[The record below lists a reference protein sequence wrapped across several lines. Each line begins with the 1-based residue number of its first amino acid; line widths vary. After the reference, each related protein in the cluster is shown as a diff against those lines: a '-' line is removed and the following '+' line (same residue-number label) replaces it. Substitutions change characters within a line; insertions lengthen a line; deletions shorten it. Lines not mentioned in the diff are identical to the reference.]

1 MCNSSEENRT
11 QTATHQRERNTSTQ
25 YNICW
30 LHFVLFPFFSLRA
43 RENTHFISIKYK
55 QRNETKK
62 KMAKRRPR
70 YFLLKIHFNRNHRT
84 HDIHLT
90 FKFIGF
96 AIHIN
101 NIREKEQRE
110 RERETKGTLFLIL
123 QFHYLP
129 CVFLTG
135 KHSNNNNN
143 NKINQTKYDGNN
155 NNDDD
160 DTKEVREIEDWEQ
173 RACAG
178 ARARENKTKEEKN
191 E

>member
-1 MCNSSEENRT
+1 MKKIVHRRQHINANAIQVHNTIFADCILFCFRFFLFVLEKIRILFRS
-11 QTATHQRERNTSTQ
+11 NTSKGMK
-25 YNICW
+25 
-30 LHFVLFPFFSLRA
+30 R
-43 RENTHFISIKYK
+43 
-55 QRNETKK
+55 K